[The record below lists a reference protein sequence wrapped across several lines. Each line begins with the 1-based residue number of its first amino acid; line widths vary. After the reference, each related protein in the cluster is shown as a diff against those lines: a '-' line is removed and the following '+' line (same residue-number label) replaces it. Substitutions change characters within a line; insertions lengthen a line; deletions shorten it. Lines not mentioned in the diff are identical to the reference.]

1 MPRRRPLVPLLLLPL
16 IAAPLAG
23 QNNRYTLSGR
33 DVAIYNLAG
42 TMRVEAGTGSA
53 VVVEVTRGG
62 GDGSKLEVQT
72 GPISGR
78 ETLRIIYP
86 SDRIVYPALGRHS
99 QSQLRVRD
107 DGTFE
112 GHSGR
117 DVRISGDGSGL
128 EAFADLRILVPA
140 GQRIAINLAA
150 GRVTASNVN
159 GHLGIDASSS
169 TVETSGT
176 KGSLSIDVGSGDVKV
191 TGAEGDLSVD
201 TGSGNVTLSDLRAG
215 EVGIDTGSGDVTA
228 TTLGSRTLK
237 VDTGSGNVTLSGVT
251 TEDADIET
259 GSGNIRLDLNGAL
272 RSFHGETGSGDVTIR
287 APASLSAA
295 LDIETSSGEIESDF
309 AVAVMRREEDHLVG
323 RIGAGTGRISVDTGS
338 GSVRLLRK

>member
-1 MPRRRPLVPLLLLPL
+1 MPTRRPSLALWLLALL
-16 IAAPLAG
+16 AAPLAA
-23 QNNRYTLSGR
+23 QSNRYTLTGH

-42 TMRVEAGTGSA
+42 AMRIEAGTGSA

-62 GDGSKLEVQT
+62 SDGSKLAVET

-112 GHSGR
+112 GHGGR

-128 EAFADLRILVPA
+128 EAFADLRVLVPS
-140 GQRIAINLAA
+140 GQRIAVNLAA
-150 GRVTASNVN
+150 GRVTASSVN
-159 GHLGIDASSS
+159 GQLSIDASSS

-191 TGAEGDLSVD
+191 TGAEGELSID
-201 TGSGNVTLSDLRAG
+201 TGSGNVTLSDLRGG

-228 TTLGSRTLK
+228 TTLGARTLK

-309 AVAVMRREEDHLVG
+309 DVAVTRREEDHLVG

>member
-1 MPRRRPLVPLLLLPL
+1 MPIRRPFLPLFLLPL
-16 IAAPLAG
+16 VAAPLAG
-23 QNNRYTLSGR
+23 QGNRYTVTGR

-42 TMRVEAGTGSA
+42 TARIEPGTGPA

-62 GDGSKLEVQT
+62 DDGSKLEVQT
-72 GPISGR
+72 GTISGR

-86 SDRIVYPALGRHS
+86 SDRIVYPQLGRHS
-99 QSQLRVRD
+99 QSEIRVRE
-107 DGTFE
+107 DGTFD
-112 GHSGR
+112 GHGGR
-117 DVRISGDGSGL
+117 EVRISGDGSGL

-140 GQRIAINLAA
+140 GQRIAVNLAA
-150 GRVTASNVN
+150 GGVTASNVN
-159 GHLGIDASSS
+159 GQLSIDASSS

-191 TGAEGDLSVD
+191 TGAEGELNVD
-201 TGSGNVTLSDLRAG
+201 TGSGNVTLSDLRGG

-228 TTLGSRTLK
+228 TTLGARSLK
-237 VDTGSGNVTLSGVT
+237 VDTGSGNVTLSGVS

-259 GSGNIRLDLNGAL
+259 GSGNIRLDVDGAL

-309 AVAVMRREEDHLVG
+309 EVAVTRREEDHLVG

>member
-1 MPRRRPLVPLLLLPL
+1 MPNRRPILPLLILPL

-23 QNNRYTLSGR
+23 QGNRYTVSGK

-42 TMRVEAGTGSA
+42 AMRVEAGTGSA
-53 VVVEVTRGG
+53 VIVEVTRGG
-62 GDGSKLEVQT
+62 EDGSKLDVQT

-99 QSQLRVRD
+99 QSQLRVQD

-112 GHSGR
+112 GHGGR

-128 EAFADLRILVPA
+128 EAFADLRVLVPS
-140 GQRIAINLAA
+140 GQRIEINLAA
-150 GRVTASNVN
+150 GTVTASNVN
-159 GHLGIDASSS
+159 GDLSIDASSS
-169 TVETSGT
+169 NVEATGT
-176 KGSLSIDVGSGDVKV
+176 KGRLSIDVGSGDVKV
-191 TGAEGDLSVD
+191 TGAEGELSID
-201 TGSGNVTLSDLRAG
+201 TGSGNVNLSGLRG
-215 EVGIDTGSGDVTA
+215 TEVGIDTGSGDVTA
-228 TTLGSRTLK
+228 TTLGARILK
-237 VDTGSGNVTLSGVT
+237 VDTGSGNVTLSDVT

-259 GSGNIRLDLNGAL
+259 GSGDIRLDLNGAL

-287 APASLSAA
+287 APATLSAA
-295 LDIETSSGEIESDF
+295 LDIETSSGGIESDF
-309 AVAVMRREEDHLVG
+309 DVAVTRREEDHLVG
-323 RIGAGTGRISVDTGS
+323 RIGAGAGRISVDTGS

>member
-1 MPRRRPLVPLLLLPL
+1 MPTRRPILPLLLLPL
-16 IAAPLAG
+16 LAAPLAG
-23 QNNRYTLSGR
+23 QSNRYTVSGR

-42 TMRVEAGTGSA
+42 TMRIEAGTGSA
-53 VVVEVTRGG
+53 VIVEMTRGG
-62 GDGSKLEVQT
+62 DDGSKLEVQT

-78 ETLRIIYP
+78 ETFRVIYP

-112 GHSGR
+112 GHGGR

-128 EAFADLRILVPA
+128 EAFADLRVLVPA
-140 GQRIAINLAA
+140 GQRIAVNLAA

-159 GHLGIDASSS
+159 GQLSIDASSS
-169 TVETSGT
+169 SVEASGT
-176 KGSLSIDVGSGDVKV
+176 RGSLSIDVGSGDVKV
-191 TGAEGDLSVD
+191 TGAEGDVNVD
-201 TGSGNVTLSDLRAG
+201 TGSGNVTLSDLRGG

-237 VDTGSGNVTLSGVT
+237 VDTGSGDVTLSGVT
-251 TEDADIET
+251 TDDADIET
-259 GSGNIRLDLNGAL
+259 GSGNIRLDLAGAL

-287 APASLSAA
+287 APGSLSAA

-309 AVAVMRREEDHLVG
+309 EVAVTRREEDHLVG

-338 GSVRLLRK
+338 GSVRLLRQ

>member
-1 MPRRRPLVPLLLLPL
+1 MPIRRAILPLLLLPL
-16 IAAPLAG
+16 TAAPLAG
-23 QNNRYTLSGR
+23 QGNRYTVSGK

-42 TMRVEAGTGSA
+42 TMRIEAGTGSA
-53 VVVEVTRGG
+53 VIVEVTRGG
-62 GDGSKLEVQT
+62 EDGSKLQVQT

-112 GHSGR
+112 GHGGR

-128 EAFADLRILVPA
+128 EAFADLRVLVPA

-150 GRVTASNVN
+150 GPITASNVN
-159 GHLGIDASSS
+159 GELSIDASSS
-169 TVETSGT
+169 NVEVSGT
-176 KGSLSIDVGSGDVKV
+176 KGRLSIDVGSGDVKV
-191 TGAEGDLSVD
+191 TGAEGELS
-201 TGSGNVTLSDLRAG
+201 
-215 EVGIDTGSGDVTA
+215 I
-228 TTLGSRTLK
+228 
-237 VDTGSGNVTLSGVT
+237 DTGSGNVTLSGVT

-259 GSGNIRLDLNGAL
+259 GSGDIRLDLEGAL

-287 APASLSAA
+287 APATLSAA

-309 AVAVMRREEDHLVG
+309 DVAVTRREEDHLVG
-323 RIGAGTGRISVDTGS
+323 RIGSGTGRISVDTGS

>member
-1 MPRRRPLVPLLLLPL
+1 MPIRRAILPLLLLPL
-16 IAAPLAG
+16 TAAPLAG
-23 QNNRYTLSGR
+23 QGNRYTVSGK

-42 TMRVEAGTGSA
+42 TMRIEAGTGSA
-53 VVVEVTRGG
+53 VIVEVTRGG
-62 GDGSKLEVQT
+62 EDGSKLEVQT

-112 GHSGR
+112 GHGGR

-128 EAFADLRILVPA
+128 EAFADLRVLVPA

-150 GRVTASNVN
+150 GPITASNVN
-159 GHLGIDASSS
+159 GELSIDASSS
-169 TVETSGT
+169 NVEVSGT
-176 KGSLSIDVGSGDVKV
+176 KGRLSIDVGSGDVKV
-191 TGAEGDLSVD
+191 TGAEGELSID
-201 TGSGNVTLSDLRAG
+201 TGSGNVDLSGLRGGA
-215 EVGIDTGSGDVTA
+215 VGIDTGSGDVTA
-228 TTLGSRTLK
+228 TTLGARTLK

-259 GSGNIRLDLNGAL
+259 GSGDIRLDLEGAL

-287 APASLSAA
+287 APATLSAA

-309 AVAVMRREEDHLVG
+309 DVAVTRREEDHLVG
-323 RIGAGTGRISVDTGS
+323 RIGSGTGRISVDTGS